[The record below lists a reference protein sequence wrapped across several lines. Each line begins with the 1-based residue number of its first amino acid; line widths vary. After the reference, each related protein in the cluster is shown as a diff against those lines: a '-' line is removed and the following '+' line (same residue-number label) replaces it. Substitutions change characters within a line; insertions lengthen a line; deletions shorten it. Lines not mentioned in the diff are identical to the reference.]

1 MSAADIDRLP
11 MSGSAWSALKSRA
24 DSSVGSPDIS
34 NQDEGADLTVLAKAL
49 VWARTDTTSYRTAAL
64 AGIKAAVGTEAGG
77 RTLALGRNL
86 PGYVIAADLISLS
99 TLDPAYDQA
108 TFRPW
113 LRSLLSKDLDGMTL
127 RETHEKR
134 PNNWG
139 THAGAA
145 RAAIAAYLGDSAEM
159 ARTATVFRGWLGD
172 RSAYAGFSYGDLS
185 WQCDTTKPVGVNPVG
200 CTRGGIVIDGALPD
214 DMRRGGGLQWPPTP
228 TGYAWEA
235 MQGAVLQ
242 AELLRRAGYA
252 AWDWSDKAM
261 LRATR
266 FLYDRAGWDA
276 DGDDEWQPWLL
287 DRRYATSYRGAAP
300 ASPGKN
306 FGYTDWLYGS

>member
-1 MSAADIDRLP
+1 
-11 MSGSAWSALKSRA
+11 
-24 DSSVGSPDIS
+24 
-34 NQDEGADLTVLAKAL
+34 
-49 VWARTDTTSYRTAAL
+49 
-64 AGIKAAVGTEAGG
+64 
-77 RTLALGRNL
+77 
-86 PGYVIAADLISLS
+86 
-99 TLDPAYDQA
+99 
-108 TFRPW
+108 
-113 LRSLLSKDLDGMTL
+113 
-127 RETHEKR
+127 
-134 PNNWG
+134 
-139 THAGAA
+139 
-145 RAAIAAYLGDSAEM
+145 M

-172 RSAYAGFSYGDLS
+172 RSAYAGFSYGDVS
-185 WQCDTTKPVGVNPVG
+185 WQCDPAKPVGVNPSG
-200 CTRGGIVIDGALPD
+200 CTRNGIVIDGALPD
-214 DMRRGGGLQWPPTP
+214 DMRRGGGLQWPPAP

-266 FLYDRAGWDA
+266 FLFDRAGWDA

-300 ASPGKN
+300 TSPGKN